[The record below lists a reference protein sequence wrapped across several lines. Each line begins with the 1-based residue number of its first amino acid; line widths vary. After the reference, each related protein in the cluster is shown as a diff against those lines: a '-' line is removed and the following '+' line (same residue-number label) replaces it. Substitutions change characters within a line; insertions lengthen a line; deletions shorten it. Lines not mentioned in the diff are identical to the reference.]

1 MRQSTE
7 LVNVFMLINHMKT
20 LLKLIFVSLIVLTS
34 ASNAD
39 SFADTLKPGIKEH
52 WLGNYTE
59 ALEILKPLAANGDDE
74 AQLYLGL
81 MFRNGEGVEID
92 NFKAF
97 KFFEQSAEQG
107 NAWSQKHLAWMY
119 IDGKG
124 ILKDYKQAKYWFQM
138 AYTNDDALIRQ
149 DAKDAWDELELWKY

>member
-1 MRQSTE
+1 
-7 LVNVFMLINHMKT
+7 MKKI
-20 LLKLIFVSLIVLTS
+20 LLIFAATILLSNI
-34 ASNAD
+34 SNA
-39 SFADTLKPGIKEH
+39 SSHSESLKQGIKEH
-52 WLGNYTE
+52 AAFNFIE
-59 ALEILKPLAANGDDE
+59 AFEILSPLAANGDDE

-97 KFFEQSAEQG
+97 KFFKQSAEQG

-138 AYTNDDALIRQ
+138 AYTNDDAWIRQ

>member
-1 MRQSTE
+1 MDLLIIQG
-7 LVNVFMLINHMKT
+7 VNRIMKK
-20 LLKLIFVSLIVLTS
+20 LLSLIFVSAILLTNTS
-34 ASNAD
+34 IAD

-81 MFRNGEGVEID
+81 MYRNGEGVEID
-92 NFKAF
+92 YFKAINFF
-97 KFFEQSAEQG
+97 KKSAEQG

-119 IDGKG
+119 IDGNG
-124 ILKDYKQAKYWFQM
+124 VLKDYKQAKYWFQM
-138 AYTNDDALIRQ
+138 AYANDDEWIRE
-149 DAKDAWDELELWKY
+149 DAKNAWDELELWKY